1 MAKKKFKKDYK
12 KVTYCVIEQDLSSEL
27 CIDGVAM
34 SILEC
39 LEERVSDELLELLKE
54 MLLGF
59 SEDMQLEIADDLLD
73 FVHSQVIHTTGCIS
87 ADAVLHSCYQWIAVE
102 KGITIV
108 RK

>member
-12 KVTYCVIEQDLSSEL
+12 KVTYYVIEQDLSSEQR
-27 CIDGVAM
+27 IDGVAM

-54 MLLGF
+54 MLLG
-59 SEDMQLEIADDLLD
+59 IADDLLD
-73 FVHSQVIHTTGCIS
+73 FVHSHVIHTTGCIS
-87 ADAVLHSCYQWIAVE
+87 ADAVLGSCYQWIAVE

>member
-1 MAKKKFKKDYK
+1 MAKKKLKKDHQ
-12 KVTYCVIEQDLSSEL
+12 KVSYYVIEQDLGSEQ

-34 SILEC
+34 SVMDC
-39 LEERVSDELLELLKE
+39 LEERLSEDLLDLLKK

-59 SEDMQLEIADDLLD
+59 NEDMQLEIADNLLD
-73 FVHSQVIHTTGCIS
+73 FVCSHVIHATGCIS
-87 ADAVLHSCYQWIAVE
+87 ADAVLDSCYQWIAEE

>member
-1 MAKKKFKKDYK
+1 MSKKKFKRDYK
-12 KVTYCVIEQDLSSEL
+12 KVTYRVIEQDLSSEQR
-27 CIDGVAM
+27 IDGVAM

-59 SEDMQLEIADDLLD
+59 SEDMQ
-73 FVHSQVIHTTGCIS
+73 
-87 ADAVLHSCYQWIAVE
+87 DAVLGSCYQWIAVE

>member
-1 MAKKKFKKDYK
+1 MAKKKIKRDYK
-12 KVTYCVIEQDLSSEL
+12 KVTYRVIEQDLSSEL

-59 SEDMQLEIADDLLD
+59 GEDMQLEIADDLLD
-73 FVHSQVIHTTGCIS
+73 FVHSQIIHTTGCIS
-87 ADAVLHSCYQWIAVE
+87 ADAVLHSCYQWIAEE

>member
-12 KVTYCVIEQDLSSEL
+12 KVTYRVIEQDLSSEQR
-27 CIDGVAM
+27 IDGVAM

-39 LEERVSDELLELLKE
+39 LEERVS
-54 MLLGF
+54 
-59 SEDMQLEIADDLLD
+59 EDMQLDIADDLLD
-73 FVHSQVIHTTGCIS
+73 FVHSHVIHTTCCIS
-87 ADAVLHSCYQWIAVE
+87 ADAVLGSCYQWIAVE